1 MRSDDPFLEKCEVPR
16 FEFLLHE
23 CMNEGSVPALQAK
36 RERDRQ
42 ADQCLIKRAVYYRT
56 GVIMKKVVRISRL
69 MKGALKSNTYLFGI
83 CNISMH

>member
-1 MRSDDPFLEKCEVPR
+1 MIHSWKSVKFRDSYVSS
-16 FEFLLHE
+16 E
-23 CMNEGSVPALQAK
+23 CMHEGCVPALQAK

-83 CNISMH
+83 CSISMH